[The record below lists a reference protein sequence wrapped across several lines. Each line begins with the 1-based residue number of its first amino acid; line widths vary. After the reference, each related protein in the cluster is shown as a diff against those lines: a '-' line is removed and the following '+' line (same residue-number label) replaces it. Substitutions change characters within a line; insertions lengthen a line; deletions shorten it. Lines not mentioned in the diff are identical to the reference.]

1 VAIFKKFSW
10 FWAGLL
16 LIAAILLTTC
26 KKEENELGL
35 NLQPP
40 GDKLNVKSTDT
51 TTVVAY
57 SQIADSVKTDETS
70 VSLLGS
76 ILDPVFGKTTASF
89 YTQFRLSLSAFDYG
103 TTPFPDSLILT
114 LDYNGIYG
122 DSTSPMTVKVYE
134 LEDQLFID
142 SAYFS
147 NESKAVKSTLLGQLT
162 FTPNLTDSVVIAGD
176 TLAPHLRIN
185 LTNLTDELA
194 MKLLYAPSDTMAS
207 NASFVNYFH
216 GLYIAAEPANS
227 GGSIIYFDLMSVLT
241 GLSMYYHNALSDSLR
256 YDYVINS
263 SCARFGNF
271 THDYTLGDPAFKAQ
285 VIDKDTSLGK
295 NVCYVQALGG
305 VKTSLKFPH
314 IKEYYSNGK
323 IAVNEARFFM
333 YANDPESEF
342 APAGTLVLVSR
353 TSDSSYTI
361 TSDQLEGTAYFG
373 GSYDKNSHGYWF
385 RITSTIQELMRS
397 TEPDYGFEIY
407 VSGGAVNAQRVI
419 LNGTDPQLPVLP
431 EDRMKLVI
439 TYTGLN

>member
-1 VAIFKKFSW
+1 MAIFKKFSW

-16 LIAAILLTTC
+16 LITAILLTTC

-70 VSLLGS
+70 VTLLGS
-76 ILDPVFGKTTASF
+76 ILDPIFGKTTASF
-89 YTQFRLSLSAFDYG
+89 YTQFRLSLPAFDFG
-103 TTPFPDSLILT
+103 TTPYPDSLVLT
-114 LDYNGIYG
+114 LDYHGIYG

-134 LEDQLFID
+134 LEDELFID

-147 NESKAVKSTLLGQLT
+147 KETKAVKSTLLAQMT
-162 FTPNLTDSVVIAGD
+162 FTPNLTDSVAVEGD

-185 LTNLTDELA
+185 LTSLTNELA
-194 MKLLYAPSDTMAS
+194 MKLLTADSMAS
-207 NASFVNYFH
+207 NSSFLHYFH
-216 GLYIAAEPANS
+216 GLYIEAEPTNNS
-227 GGSIIYFDLMSVLT
+227 GSIVYFDLMSVLT

-285 VIDKDTSLGK
+285 VLDKDTSLGQ
-295 NVCYVQALGG
+295 NICYVQALGG
-305 VKTSLKFPH
+305 VKTALRFPH
-314 IKEYYSNGK
+314 IKDYYSNGK

-333 YANDPESEF
+333 YANEPESEF

-361 TSDQLEGTAYFG
+361 TPDQLEGSSYFG
-373 GSYDKNSHGYWF
+373 GFYDKNNHGYWF
-385 RITSTIQELMRS
+385 RITSTIQALMRS
-397 TEPDYGFEIY
+397 TKPDYGFEIY
-407 VSGGAVNAQRVI
+407 VSGGAVNAQRV
-419 LNGTDPQLPVLP
+419 LLDGTNPQLPVPP

-439 TYTGLN
+439 TYTSLN